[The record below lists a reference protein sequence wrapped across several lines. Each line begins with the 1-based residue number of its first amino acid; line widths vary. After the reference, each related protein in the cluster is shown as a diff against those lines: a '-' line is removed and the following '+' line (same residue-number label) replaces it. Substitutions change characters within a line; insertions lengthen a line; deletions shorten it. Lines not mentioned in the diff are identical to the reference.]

1 MRRAAIVLGAALILC
16 APSFAH
22 AQYSDLDKQNP
33 KEYTDDDSQP
43 LKILSYV
50 LAPIGFA
57 LEWGIA
63 RPLHYLATDTFLA
76 PVLGANTDNEKL
88 TVPPIAELPPP
99 DEITDTSGTA
109 HHDVVIVPLQPLPP
123 VTPAVPQN
131 AAPGTTSSGQPALH

>member
-1 MRRAAIVLGAALILC
+1 MRRAAIFLGAALILC

-22 AQYSDLDKQNP
+22 AQYSDLDKQNSG
-33 KEYTDDDSQP
+33 EYTDDDSEP

-76 PVLGANTDNEKL
+76 PVLGATTDREKL

-99 DEITDTSGTA
+99 DQITDSTGTE
-109 HHDVVIVPLQPLPP
+109 HHDFVVVPLQPLPP
-123 VTPAVPQN
+123 VTPAVPQS
-131 AAPGTTSSGQPALH
+131 AASPAVPRGQPALH